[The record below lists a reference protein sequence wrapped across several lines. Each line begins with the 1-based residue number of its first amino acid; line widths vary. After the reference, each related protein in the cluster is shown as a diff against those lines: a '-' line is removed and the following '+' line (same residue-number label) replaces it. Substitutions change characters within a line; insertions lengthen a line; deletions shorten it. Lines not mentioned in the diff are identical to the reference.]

1 MKKIKLGLGI
11 PLRNSVEI
19 SIIDVTSGEEK
30 KRGALTAEY
39 TEWDVKPL
47 IDKGMSLDEVV
58 DDYEE
63 WVYKSL
69 RRHLLDEV
77 EIVEGIK
84 EFRKIVENRVK
95 DFY

>member
-1 MKKIKLGLGI
+1 MKKIKLGIGS

-19 SIIDVTSGEEK
+19 SIIDISSGEEK
-30 KRGALTAEY
+30 TRGKLTAEY
-39 TEWDVKPL
+39 TEWDIRPL
-47 IDKGMSLDEVV
+47 IKKGMTLAEVV

-69 RRHLLDEV
+69 RRHLLDEAEV
-77 EIVEGIK
+77 VEGME
-84 EFRKIVENRVK
+84 EFRKIVEQRVK